1 MHITQKKVKGY
12 LEKKGWSI
20 VTASEK
26 SGLPIPTIK
35 SIIYGKSANQ
45 RITTLEKLA
54 KAFDCN
60 VSDLIDDNDD
70 IGNEKIDLEL
80 FKECFDAVESYLVKN
95 NLEFSKDKT
104 MKIIDSLF
112 SLAFRKKRKKS
123 PYSTDNET
131 IEWIIDNI
139 SQSS

>member
-1 MHITQKKVKGY
+1 MNITQKKVKSY

-20 VTASEK
+20 VTASGK

-35 SIIYGKSANQ
+35 SIIYGKSTNQ

-60 VSDLIDDNDD
+60 VSDLIDDNDN
-70 IGNEKIDLEL
+70 IANEKVDLEL
-80 FKECFDAVESYLVKN
+80 FKECLDAVELNLAKN
-95 NLEFSKDKT
+95 KLEFSKNNI

-112 SLAFRKKRKKS
+112 SLSFRKKSKKL
-123 PYSTDNET
+123 PYSIDDET
-131 IEWIIDNI
+131 IEWIIDNVV
-139 SQSS
+139 

>member
-1 MHITQKKVKGY
+1 MHITQKKVKNY

-35 SIIYGKSANQ
+35 SIIYGKSVNQ
-45 RITTLEKLA
+45 KITTLEKLA

-60 VSDLIDDNDD
+60 VSDLIEDDNDD
-70 IGNEKIDLEL
+70 IGSEKIDLGL

-95 NLEFSKDKT
+95 KLEFSKDKT

-123 PYSTDNET
+123 PYSTDDTT

-139 SQSS
+139 S

>member
-1 MHITQKKVKGY
+1 MNITQKKVKDY

-20 VTASEK
+20 VTAAEK
-26 SGLPIPTIK
+26 SGLPLPTIK

-60 VSDLIDDNDD
+60 VGDLIGDNEDA
-70 IGNEKIDLEL
+70 NSEKLDLEL
-80 FKECFDAVESYLVKN
+80 FKECLDTVESYLTRN

-112 SLAFRKKRKKS
+112 SLAFRKKKKNIS
-123 PYSTDNET
+123 YKADDET
-131 IEWIIDNI
+131 IDWIIDNVG
-139 SQSS
+139 